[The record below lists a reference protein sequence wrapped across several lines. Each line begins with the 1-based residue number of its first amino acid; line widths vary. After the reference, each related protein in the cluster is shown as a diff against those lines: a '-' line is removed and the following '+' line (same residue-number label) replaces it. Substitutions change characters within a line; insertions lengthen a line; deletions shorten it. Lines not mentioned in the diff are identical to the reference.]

1 MKKPDTKKQHIVWF
15 PLCEM
20 SKTGNAI
27 EVESWLMVVK
37 AWGKWRVSD
46 RVWGFFGADDDAVE
60 LDSGDDC
67 ATW

>member
-1 MKKPDTKKQHIVWF
+1 MKKPHIVWF
-15 PLCEM
+15 PLYEM
-20 SKTGNAI
+20 SKMDNAI
-27 EVESWLMVVK
+27 EVESWLVAVR

-46 RVWGFFGADDDAVE
+46 GVWGFFGADDGAVE